1 MSRIQITGSQIR
13 NATITNANIVDAT
26 IAEAKLADGAKYL
39 RVDSKRAW
47 TTEQDGGGLKLTN
60 LAVGTNPADAV
71 TYQQLVDNS
80 AGLDPKESVRAA
92 TTGPITLSGEQ
103 TIDSVAV
110 VAGNRVLVK
119 DQADAKTN
127 GIYVVV
133 DGGAW
138 TRALDLDGSPAAEVS
153 GGNYTFVEA
162 GTLNAGCGYVVV
174 APGNVTLGTDNVNWT
189 QFSGAGLI
197 TAGNGLVKNGNVI
210 DIQLTDGLYFAG
222 AGTDFVG
229 VKLNGTTL
237 TVDGDGLKLTNLA
250 EGKVLIGSALEVAT
264 AQTLQGDVSMIA
276 DGTVSIGAGRVTN
289 TMLAGAIVPGKLS
302 VTAGK
307 VLIGQTATGKADE
320 MAVTGDVTIS
330 ESGVT
335 TIGASKVVDS
345 MIASGVTNTKI
356 SLTAGKVLIGQTAT
370 GKADEMAVTGDVTIS
385 ESGVTA
391 IGTGKVLNDMLAGS
405 IAAGKLTVASGSVL
419 IGQSG
424 DVAAVKAVTG
434 DVTIDVDGVTT
445 IGATKVLDSM
455 LAGSI
460 SAGKLTV
467 AEGSVLIGQTGDV
480 AGVKTVSGDVT
491 ITTNGVTAIG
501 TGKVVNAMIADATI
515 LSGKLDTAFL
525 KVDGFDWGTASDTTI
540 ASTLAIKNYLSNATS
555 FVDEEVPTGS
565 VNGVN
570 VEFTLANAPVATS
583 LKVYLNGQRL
593 KSGAGFDYTLAA
605 SVITLAYAPE
615 STDVIVVE
623 YRKAA

>member
-335 TIGASKVVDS
+335 
-345 MIASGVTNTKI
+345 
-356 SLTAGKVLIGQTAT
+356 
-370 GKADEMAVTGDVTIS
+370 
-385 ESGVTA
+385 A